1 MRFHSAARQPIAAG
15 AVLAGAVALLVG
27 AYAPAVDSAGAVTA
41 RAGALPGP
49 HEVAPG
55 ACGFRRRP
63 VTGDRRATSAA
74 DPNPLAGESWYV
86 DRHVDRFGYREP
98 AYRDYVRSAR
108 AGRKGTAGQLA
119 KIALTPRFKW
129 FGKFSKDPKRR
140 ICAFIADAEAE
151 GAVPLVATL
160 RHQGKQCNPH
170 YRAGGVREDNASK
183 RWYRRFAEG
192 IGNSRVVIAFEPDS
206 VGTVECLAR
215 SRRKARMDLL
225 RYGVGVLSKLPNA
238 TIYIEATASDWK
250 RPKVVVKRL
259 RYIGI
264 HKVRGFMLNVT
275 HYDWT
280 AKNIRYGRR
289 ISRKVGNKPFVISTA
304 MNGRGPVHYR
314 RYISRHRYRRINVFC
329 HPLYRGAG
337 PFPTTATADPRV
349 DAYLWINRAGYS
361 GGSCNG
367 GPTPVGTWW
376 KKRALMLARYQSQRI
391 GPPRGSR
398 YGFTGRHLTIRD
410 VAGDQYKR

>member
-1 MRFHSAARQPIAAG
+1 MRTPTPLRFALAIV
-15 AVLAGAVALLVG
+15 AVLAAVACAPRMDTSG
-27 AYAPAVDSAGAVTA
+27 ALSA
-41 RAGALPGP
+41 RADALPGP
-49 HEVAPG
+49 NEVAPG
-55 ACGFRRRP
+55 DCGFQRRA
-63 VTGDRRATSAA
+63 VTGDRRAVSSAV
-74 DPNPLAGESWYV
+74 PNPLAGERWYV
-86 DRHVDRFGYREP
+86 DKHVDRFGYREP

-108 AGRKGTAGQLA
+108 AGRVGTAGQLA

-140 ICAFIADAEAE
+140 VCAFIADAEAD

-160 RHQGKQCNPH
+160 RHQGKQCNPR
-170 YRAGGVREDNASK
+170 YKAGGVREDNASK
-183 RWYRRFAEG
+183 RWYRELAEG
-192 IGNSRVVIAFEPDS
+192 IGSSRVVIAFEPDS

-215 SRRKARMDLL
+215 SRRKARLDLL
-225 RYGVGVLSKLPNA
+225 RYGVDVLSKLPNA

-250 RPKVVVKRL
+250 SPKVVVKRL

-264 HKVRGFMLNVT
+264 DKVRGFMLNVT

-280 AKNIRYGRR
+280 AANIPYGRR

-314 RYISRHRYRRINVFC
+314 RHLGPHRYGRINVFC

-337 PFPTTATADPRV
+337 PFPTTVTADPLV

-376 KKRALMLARYQSQRI
+376 RERALMLARYQSQQLS
-391 GPPRGSR
+391 PPPGSR
-398 YGFTGRHLTIRD
+398 FGFRGRHLTIRK
-410 VAGDQYKR
+410 VAGDQYKP

>member
-1 MRFHSAARQPIAAG
+1 MRPLTRLRFGVALWAILVGAAL
-15 AVLAGAVALLVG
+15 LAGAR
-27 AYAPAVDSAGAVTA
+27 APAAAMAGVTPAGASAV
-41 RAGALPGP
+41 PGP
-49 HEVAPG
+49 RDVAPG
-55 ACGFRRRP
+55 DCRFRRRP
-63 VTGDRRATSAA
+63 VTGDRRARSSAA
-74 DPNPLAGESWYV
+74 PNPLAGERWYV
-86 DRHVDRFGYREP
+86 DRRADRFGFREP
-98 AYRDYVRSAR
+98 AYGDYVRSAR
-108 AGRKGTAGQLA
+108 AGRTGIAAELA

-160 RHQGKQCNPH
+160 RHQGKQCNPR
-170 YRAGGVREDNASK
+170 YKAGGVREDRATK
-183 RWYRRFAEG
+183 RWYRHLAEG
-192 IGNSRVVIAFEPDS
+192 IGSSRVVIAFEPDS

-215 SRRKARMDLL
+215 SRRKARLRVL
-225 RYGVGVLSKLPNA
+225 RYGVDVLSRLPNA

-250 RPKVVVKRL
+250 RPKTVVRRL

-280 AKNIRYGRR
+280 TSNIRYGRR
-289 ISRKVGNKPFVISTA
+289 ISRKVGHKPFVISTA

-314 RYISRHRYRRINVFC
+314 RRVGRKRYRRVNVFC

-337 PFPTTATADPRV
+337 PFPTTTTADPKV

-367 GPTPVGTWW
+367 GPTPVGRWW
-376 KKRALMLARYQSQRI
+376 RERALMLARYQSQQL
-391 GPPRGSR
+391 GPPRSNS
-398 YGFTGRHLTIRD
+398 YGFGDRRLTIRQ

>member
-1 MRFHSAARQPIAAG
+1 MQSTIALRIALAAGTVLTAAALLAAAHATSLETASAARAA
-15 AVLAGAVALLVG
+15 
-27 AYAPAVDSAGAVTA
+27 AP
-41 RAGALPGP
+41 PGLR
-49 HEVAPG
+49 EVAPG
-55 ACGFRRRP
+55 DCGFSRRP
-63 VTGDRRATSAA
+63 VSGDRRGTSAA
-74 DPNPLAGESWYV
+74 APNPLARETWYV
-86 DRHVDRFGYREP
+86 DTRVDRFGYREP
-98 AYRDYVRSAR
+98 AYRDYVRSAQS
-108 AGRKGTAGQLA
+108 GRRDISAQLA

-140 ICAFIADAEAE
+140 VCAFIADAEAA

-160 RHQGKQCNPH
+160 RHQGKQCNSR
-170 YRAGGVREDNASK
+170 YTAGGVREDNASK

-215 SRRKARMDLL
+215 SRRKARLDLL
-225 RYGVGVLSKLPNA
+225 RYGVDVLSKLPNA

-250 RPKVVVKRL
+250 SPKVVVRRL
-259 RYIGI
+259 RHIGI

-280 AKNIRYGRR
+280 TSNIRYGRR

-314 RYISRHRYRRINVFC
+314 RRLGRHGYRRINVFC

-337 PFPTTATADPRV
+337 PFPTTATADPLV
-349 DAYLWINRAGYS
+349 DAYLWINRPGYS

-367 GPTPVGTWW
+367 GPTPVGKWW
-376 KKRALMLARYQSQRI
+376 RERALMLARYQSQQL
-391 GPPRGSR
+391 GPPPGSR
-398 YGFTGRHLTIRD
+398 FGFSDRRLTIRQ